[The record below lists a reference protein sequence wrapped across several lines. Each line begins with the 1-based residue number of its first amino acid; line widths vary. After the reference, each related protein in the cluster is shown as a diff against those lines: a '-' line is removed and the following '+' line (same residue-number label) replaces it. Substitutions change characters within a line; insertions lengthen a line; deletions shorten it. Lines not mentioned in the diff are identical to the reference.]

1 MAVLMEMEGN
11 FTPEQYDAIDKALDV
26 RSDPPDGFIAHSAE
40 DLGGGRM
47 RVRDLWESADA
58 FGAFAQSRLGPTI
71 VQTLGDDA
79 PEVPEPKFTELHNA
93 YSKS

>member
-1 MAVLMEMEGN
+1 VAVLMEMEGD

-26 RSDPPDGFIAHSAE
+26 KGNPPDGFIAHSAE

-71 VQTLGDDA
+71 AETLGDDG
-79 PEVPEPKFTELHNA
+79 PPPPEPKFTELHNA
-93 YSKS
+93 YSG